1 MVFMALT
8 HRWRRVL
15 LIPCVA
21 LTAAALQQ
29 SGGLAEAAPGRR
41 VPESNLTDSQKQRL
55 FEARR
60 DYALRSYDK
69 RFALLKS
76 GRSCLERAQT
86 PEAGKACM
94 KQQRQARRLL
104 MKQGRE
110 VMNAERRRL
119 GRTPRRDF
127 RWQGQGQG
135 RS

>member
-8 HRWRRVL
+8 HRWRRAL

-41 VPESNLTDSQKQRL
+41 MPESNFTDSQKQRL

-60 DYALRSYDK
+60 DYALSSYDK
-69 RFALLKS
+69 RVALLKS
-76 GRSCLERAQT
+76 GKSCLERAQT

-94 KQQRQARRLL
+94 KQQRQARRRL
-104 MKQGRE
+104 MEQGRQ

-119 GRTPRRDF
+119 GLPSLTERRS
-127 RWQGQGQG
+127 R
-135 RS
+135 RSL

>member
-69 RFALLKS
+69 RFALLQS
-76 GRSCLERAQT
+76 GKSCLERAQT

-94 KQQRQARRLL
+94 KQQRQARRRL
-104 MKQGRE
+104 MEQGRQA
-110 VMNAERRRL
+110 MNAERRRL
-119 GRTPRRDF
+119 GLPSLTERRS
-127 RWQGQGQG
+127 R
-135 RS
+135 RSL

>member
-29 SGGLAEAAPGRR
+29 SGGLAEAAPGRG

-69 RFALLKS
+69 RFALLQS
-76 GRSCLERAQT
+76 GKSCLERAQT

-94 KQQRQARRLL
+94 KQQRQARRRL
-104 MKQGRE
+104 MEQGRQ

-119 GRTPRRDF
+119 GLPSLTERRS
-127 RWQGQGQG
+127 R
-135 RS
+135 RSL

>member
-8 HRWRRVL
+8 HRWRRAL

-69 RFALLKS
+69 RFALLQS
-76 GRSCLERAQT
+76 GKSCLERAQT
-86 PEAGKACM
+86 PRAGKACM
-94 KQQRQARRLL
+94 KQQRQARRRL
-104 MKQGRE
+104 MEEGRE

-119 GRTPRRDF
+119 GLTPRRDV
-127 RWQGQGQG
+127 RWQDQG

>member
-8 HRWRRVL
+8 HRWRRAL

-69 RFALLKS
+69 RFALLQS
-76 GRSCLERAQT
+76 GKSCLERAQT

-94 KQQRQARRLL
+94 KQQRQARRRL
-104 MKQGRE
+104 MEQGRQ

-119 GRTPRRDF
+119 GLPSLTERRS
-127 RWQGQGQG
+127 R
-135 RS
+135 RSL

>member
-8 HRWRRVL
+8 NRWRRVL

-21 LTAAALQQ
+21 FTAAALQQ
-29 SGGLAEAAPGRR
+29 SGGFAEAAPGRR
-41 VPESNLTDSQKQRL
+41 MPKSNLTDSQKQRL

-86 PEAGKACM
+86 PEDGKACM
-94 KQQRQARRLL
+94 KQQRQARRRLRL
-104 MKQGRE
+104 QGKQ
-110 VMNAERRRL
+110 VMDAERRRL
-119 GRTPRRDF
+119 GLPALPDF
-127 RWQGQGQG
+127 RIQQSG

>member
-8 HRWRRVL
+8 HRWRRAL

-41 VPESNLTDSQKQRL
+41 MPESNLTDSQKQRL

-69 RFALLKS
+69 RFALLQS
-76 GRSCLERAQT
+76 GKSCLERAQT

-94 KQQRQARRLL
+94 KQQRQARRRL
-104 MKQGRE
+104 MEQGRQ

-119 GRTPRRDF
+119 GLPSLTERRS
-127 RWQGQGQG
+127 R
-135 RS
+135 RSL

>member
-8 HRWRRVL
+8 HRWRRAL

-41 VPESNLTDSQKQRL
+41 MPESNLTDSQKQRL

-60 DYALRSYDK
+60 DYALSSYDK
-69 RFALLKS
+69 RFALLQS
-76 GRSCLERAQT
+76 GKSCLERAQT

-94 KQQRQARRLL
+94 KQQRQARRRL
-104 MKQGRE
+104 MEQGRQ

-119 GRTPRRDF
+119 GLPSLTERRS
-127 RWQGQGQG
+127 R
-135 RS
+135 RSL

>member
-8 HRWRRVL
+8 HRWRRAL

-69 RFALLKS
+69 RFVLLQS
-76 GRSCLERAQT
+76 GKSCLERAQT

-94 KQQRQARRLL
+94 KQQRQARRRL
-104 MKQGRE
+104 MEQGRQ

-119 GRTPRRDF
+119 GLPSLTERRS
-127 RWQGQGQG
+127 R
-135 RS
+135 RSL

>member
-69 RFALLKS
+69 RFALLQS
-76 GRSCLERAQT
+76 GKSCLERAQT

-94 KQQRQARRLL
+94 KQQRQARRRL
-104 MKQGRE
+104 MEQGRQ

-119 GRTPRRDF
+119 GLPSLTERRS
-127 RWQGQGQG
+127 R
-135 RS
+135 RSL

>member
-8 HRWRRVL
+8 HRWRRVF

-41 VPESNLTDSQKQRL
+41 VAESNLTDSQKQRL

-69 RFALLKS
+69 RFALLQS
-76 GRSCLERAQT
+76 GKSCLERAQT

-94 KQQRQARRLL
+94 KQQRQARRRL
-104 MKQGRE
+104 MEQGRQ

-119 GRTPRRDF
+119 GLPSLTERRS
-127 RWQGQGQG
+127 R
-135 RS
+135 RSL